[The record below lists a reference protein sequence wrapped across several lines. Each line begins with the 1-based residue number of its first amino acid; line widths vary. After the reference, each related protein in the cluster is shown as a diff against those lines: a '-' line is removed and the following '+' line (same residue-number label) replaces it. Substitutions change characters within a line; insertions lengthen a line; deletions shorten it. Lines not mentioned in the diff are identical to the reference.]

1 MTETNNWELYSSE
14 EEVEQKQNHKK
25 ITDHKNLAIN
35 LKFLEK
41 SIKTLWIK
49 NFT

>member
-25 ITDHKNLAIN
+25 ITDHKNLPQ
-35 LKFLEK
+35 
-41 SIKTLWIK
+41 S
-49 NFT
+49 